1 VKNIVKDKTSSGNSL
16 DKNPTLSENSLT
28 FKNQDKIDAIQAS
41 TLEKNNTEPIKEVEV
56 RMQIDSNQKLTP
68 TLLNNNPEVN
78 DQRETV
84 VPKSVQKENV
94 DNGNKIKPASNDL
107 CEKKNTPVKLSEV
120 CIDFF

>member
-16 DKNPTLSENSLT
+16 EKNPTLSENSLT
-28 FKNQDKIDAIQAS
+28 FKNQDKIDAIQTS
-41 TLEKNNTEPIKEVEV
+41 TLEKNNTEQIKEVEV
-56 RMQIDSNQKLTP
+56 RMQIDSNQKLMP

>member
-1 VKNIVKDKTSSGNSL
+1 MKNIVKDKASSVDSL
-16 DKNPTLSENSLT
+16 EKNPTLSENSLIS
-28 FKNQDKIDAIQAS
+28 KNQDKIATIQAS
-41 TLEKNNTEPIKEVEV
+41 SLEKNNAEQIKEVEV

-68 TLLNNNPEVN
+68 PLLNNNPEVN

-120 CIDFF
+120 CVDFF

>member
-1 VKNIVKDKTSSGNSL
+1 MKNIVKDKTSSGNSL
-16 DKNPTLSENSLT
+16 EKNPTLSENSLT
-28 FKNQDKIDAIQAS
+28 FKNQDKIDAIQTS
-41 TLEKNNTEPIKEVEV
+41 TLEKNNTEQIKEVEV
-56 RMQIDSNQKLTP
+56 RMQIDSNQKLMP